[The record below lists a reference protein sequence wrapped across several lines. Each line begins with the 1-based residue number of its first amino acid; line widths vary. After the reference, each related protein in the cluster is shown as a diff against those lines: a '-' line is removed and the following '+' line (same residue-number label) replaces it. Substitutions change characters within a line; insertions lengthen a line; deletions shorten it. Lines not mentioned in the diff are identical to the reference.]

1 MDSLAQTFHE
11 GEIALQRSAGA
22 QERLALAGPRVI
34 RDHMPQQHR
43 DFFAELPF
51 LVAGMVDAA
60 GQPWASVL
68 AGPPGFVHSPQERE
82 LRIDA
87 LPRGHDPMAPA
98 LSEGAAIGLLGI
110 QPHTRRRNRLN
121 GWVGA
126 VGASG
131 FQVRVGQS
139 FGNCP
144 KYIQARQAEY
154 SAPEPGPAVVE
165 QLSALDAPARAAL
178 ASADTFFVA
187 TAHPGAAGSASPAH
201 GVDVSH
207 RGGKPGFVKLQG
219 DTLTVP
225 DFVGNAF
232 FNTLG
237 NLLLQP
243 RCGLLFI
250 DFDGQGLSWISADA
264 EVVIEGAELRGFQGA
279 QRLVRFHVNGLR
291 RAANALPLRW
301 RPGPASPEVALTGQ
315 W

>member
-1 MDSLAQTFHE
+1 MDSLPQTFHE
-11 GEIALQRSAGA
+11 GELALQRTAGA

-43 DFFAELPF
+43 DFFTELPF
-51 LVAGMVDAA
+51 LVVGMVDAA

-82 LRIDA
+82 LHVDA
-87 LPRGHDPMAPA
+87 LPGGHDPLAPA
-98 LSEGAAIGLLGI
+98 LREGAAIGLLGI

-126 VGASG
+126 LGASG

-154 SAPEPGPAVVE
+154 SAGHGDLAAVE
-165 QLSALDAPARAAL
+165 QLSALDAQARAAL

-207 RGGKPGFVKLQG
+207 RGGKPGFVKVQG

-250 DFDGQGLSWISADA
+250 DFEGQGLSWISAEA
-264 EVVIEGAELRGFQGA
+264 EVVTEGAELRSFQGA
-279 QRLVRFHVNGLR
+279 QRLVRFHVHGLR

-301 RPGPASPEVALTGQ
+301 QPGPASPEVALTGN